1 MWRQQGEVGIDGV
14 NEALDTGDE
23 IVPGSEEC
31 PLRCLERRRQIVL
44 LVGRKIAVDQWKN
57 RLFLGGSA
65 VQFLPPRL
73 GAERVRAQ
81 DEDEDVGGELQR
93 AKLGLVVLAPNQLPV
108 AAYVE

>member
-1 MWRQQGEVGIDGV
+1 MWRQQVEVGIDRV

-57 RLFLGGSA
+57 RLVLHGSA
-65 VQFLPPRL
+65 VEFCTTRL
-73 GAERVRAQ
+73 GAVRVRAQ
-81 DEDEDVGGELQR
+81 HEDEDVGGELQR
-93 AKLGLVVLAPNQLPV
+93 VKLRLVVLAPN
-108 AAYVE
+108 